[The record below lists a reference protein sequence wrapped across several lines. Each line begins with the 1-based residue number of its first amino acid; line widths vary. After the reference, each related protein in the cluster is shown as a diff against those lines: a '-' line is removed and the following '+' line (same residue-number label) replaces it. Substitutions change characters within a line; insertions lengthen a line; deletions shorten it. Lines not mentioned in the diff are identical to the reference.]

1 MPVGEDDGF
10 TLLFLMPS
18 EATADQIRFF
28 SFPGRVYLIRVRLR
42 LRIIS
47 SRRLQTLVSVIAGNV
62 PFRLTQIFFP
72 VNQWVRFDRL
82 WLITHRTDQWTS
94 SRISWEM
101 IVSFFLREEMPLIS
115 TFETAVIIVII
126 PIQMIMTGEKMRKKT
141 FKHRDRETFACMLA
155 YFSINTTVIEYSQ
168 VIKISF
174 SSSSIIIQLNRRVCD
189 NFIILENS
197 ETNTHTHTRTYTN
210 QMSSTRKKKK
220 KKEKNIY
227 TWVFRGETSSH

>member
-72 VNQWVRFDRL
+72 VNQ
-82 WLITHRTDQWTS
+82 
-94 SRISWEM
+94 
-101 IVSFFLREEMPLIS
+101 
-115 TFETAVIIVII
+115 
-126 PIQMIMTGEKMRKKT
+126 
-141 FKHRDRETFACMLA
+141 
-155 YFSINTTVIEYSQ
+155 
-168 VIKISF
+168 
-174 SSSSIIIQLNRRVCD
+174 
-189 NFIILENS
+189 
-197 ETNTHTHTRTYTN
+197 
-210 QMSSTRKKKK
+210 
-220 KKEKNIY
+220 
-227 TWVFRGETSSH
+227 